1 MNRINPLY
9 IIALLVTILIVGIF
23 KLQNIR
29 NELKELKK
37 SYKETKT
44 LSTELSM
51 LKAQYKNSSKI
62 KISLRNI
69 LKNPILKSSLLDY
82 SFKKSSL
89 FINSKSIDI
98 NALNFLM
105 SKILNASYQI
115 NKLDI
120 KRLNDKTASFKME
133 IIW

>member
-23 KLQNIR
+23 KLQNTR
-29 NELKELKK
+29 SELKELKK

-89 FINSKSIDI
+89 FVNSKSIDI

-105 SKILNASYQI
+105 SKILNAPYQI

-120 KRLNDKTASFKME
+120 KRLDDKTASFKME

>member
-9 IIALLVTILIVGIF
+9 TIALLVTILIVGIF
-23 KLQNIR
+23 KLQNTR
-29 NELKELKK
+29 SELKELKK

-120 KRLNDKTASFKME
+120 KKLDDKTASFKME
-133 IIW
+133 IKW